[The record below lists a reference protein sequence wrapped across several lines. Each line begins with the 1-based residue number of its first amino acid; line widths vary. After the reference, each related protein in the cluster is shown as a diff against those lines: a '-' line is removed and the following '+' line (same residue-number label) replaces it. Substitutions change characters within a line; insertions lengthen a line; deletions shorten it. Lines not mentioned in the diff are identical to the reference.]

1 MTEANEIVLVEE
13 TPGLWQSLQSSITAL
28 MRALDYDPQEHAAVS
43 LHKLGKTVS
52 QLEARLALL
61 EQHDEGRAES

>member
-1 MTEANEIVLVEE
+1 MTEPNENVLVEE

-43 LHKLGKTVS
+43 LHKLDETVS
-52 QLEARLALL
+52 HLEARLVVL
-61 EQHDEGRAES
+61 ERHEKGRVES